1 MVDQVSSSDES
12 ELFGSE
18 KEVNG
23 FGSESSLEV
32 KEKEKNI
39 QKTSPEAQPVKDTRQ
54 GSVASIQSK
63 LKLPQ
68 VLPVPQLQEKKESKS
83 KFNVLI
89 NIKDDI

>member
-39 QKTSPEAQPVKDTRQ
+39 QKTSPEVQPVKDTRQ

-68 VLPVPQLQEKKESKS
+68 VLPVPQLQEKKENKS
-83 KFNVLI
+83 KFNVSVNI
-89 NIKDDI
+89 NDGI